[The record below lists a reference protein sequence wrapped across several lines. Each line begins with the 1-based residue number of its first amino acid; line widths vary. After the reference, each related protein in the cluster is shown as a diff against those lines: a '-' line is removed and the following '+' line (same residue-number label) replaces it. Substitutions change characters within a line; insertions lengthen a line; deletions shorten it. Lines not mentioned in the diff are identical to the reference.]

1 MAPLEEMESEL
12 LEKRAGT
19 EEWSVH
25 VESRGLDAHRWY
37 DEADVEALSEA
48 LEGHYPAVAGGP
60 YLEARLSV
68 EAGSAEEAVS
78 LALGV
83 YERAIEEAFSG
94 EERMTLAAVEAMT
107 AERLEEEMFG
117 VDEREVLLGVAE
129 AAEFLGVSKTR
140 VGTLREQKWFPRPF
154 QELASGPVW
163 RLVDLKGFE
172 MAWNRKPGPKK
183 RAKGSLREA
192 RKAAG
197 MKIGEVAEAV
207 GLPKDLVIKLER
219 GKLLPETLPGM
230 LLERL
235 GEVFGRPA
243 DGIRLLVES
252 SVGQARTVFYK
263 AEKAPEDGAGSPE
276 AFEDALRE
284 SPYADEDHVREWLG
298 EENGS

>member
-12 LEKRAGT
+12 LEKRVGM

-25 VESRGLDAHRWY
+25 VESRGVDARRWY

-68 EAGSAEEAVS
+68 EAGSAEEAAS

-83 YERAIEEAFSG
+83 YERAIEEAFLG

-129 AAEFLGVSKTR
+129 AADFLGVSKTR
-140 VGTLREQKWFPRPF
+140 VGALRDREWFPRPF

-172 MAWNRKPGPKK
+172 MTWDRKPGPK
-183 RAKGSLREA
+183 RARESLREA

-197 MKIGEVAEAV
+197 MKIGEVAKAV
-207 GLPKDLVIKLER
+207 GLPKDVVIKLER
-219 GKLLPETLPGM
+219 GKLLPETIPGK

-243 DGIRLLVES
+243 EQIRLLVES
-252 SVGQARTVFYK
+252 SLGRTRAVFYK
-263 AEKAPEDGAGSPE
+263 ADKAPEEAGLPE

-284 SPYADEDHVREWLG
+284 SPYLDEDCAREWLDA
-298 EENGS
+298 ETGS

>member
-1 MAPLEEMESEL
+1 M
-12 LEKRAGT
+12 EKRAGI

-25 VESRGLDAHRWY
+25 VESRGVDARRWY
-37 DEADVEALSEA
+37 DEADVEALSEV
-48 LEGHYPAVAGGP
+48 LEGHHPAVAGGP

-83 YERAIEEAFSG
+83 YERAVEEALG

-107 AERLEEEMFG
+107 AERLEEELFG
-117 VDEREVLLGVAE
+117 LDEREVLLGVAE

-140 VGTLREQKWFPRPF
+140 VGTLREQEWFPRPF

-172 MAWNRKPGPKK
+172 MAWDRRPGPK
-183 RAKGSLREA
+183 RAKASLREA

-197 MKIGEVAEAV
+197 KKIGEVAKAV
-207 GLPKDLVIKLER
+207 RLPKDVMIKLER
-219 GKLLPETLPGM
+219 GKLRPETIPRK

-235 GEVFGRPA
+235 GEVFERSA
-243 DGIRLLVES
+243 EQIRLLIES
-252 SVGQARTVFYK
+252 SVGQARTVFYR
-263 AEKAPEDGAGSPE
+263 AERAPEEEPAPPE

-284 SPYADEDHVREWLG
+284 SPYLDEDCVGDWLRE
-298 EENGS
+298 ETES

>member
-12 LEKRAGT
+12 LEKRAGV

-25 VESRGLDAHRWY
+25 VESRGADPRRWY
-37 DEADVEALSEA
+37 DEADVEAVSEA
-48 LEGHYPAVAGGP
+48 LEDYHSAVAGGP

-78 LALGV
+78 LALDAF
-83 YERAIEEAFSG
+83 ERAIVEAFSG
-94 EERMTLAAVEAMT
+94 EERMTLSAVEAMT
-107 AERLEEEMFG
+107 AERLEETLFG
-117 VDEREVLLGVAE
+117 VDERDVLLGVAE

-140 VGTLREQKWFPRPF
+140 VGTLRKQERFPRPF

-172 MAWNRKPGPKK
+172 MAWDRRPGPKRTK
-183 RAKGSLREA
+183 ESLREA
-192 RKAAG
+192 RKATG
-197 MKIGEVAEAV
+197 KKVGEVAKAV
-207 GLPKDLVIKLER
+207 RLPKDVVIKLER
-219 GKLLPETLPGM
+219 GKLRPETIPRK

-243 DGIRLLVES
+243 QQIHLLVES
-252 SVGQARTVFYK
+252 SVGQARTIFYK
-263 AEKAPEDGAGSPE
+263 AERAPDEEPAPPE

-284 SPYADEDHVREWLG
+284 SPYLDEDCVGDWLG
-298 EENGS
+298 EQGES

>member
-1 MAPLEEMESEL
+1 MAPLEEMETEL
-12 LEKRAGT
+12 LEKRAGM

-25 VESRGLDAHRWY
+25 VESRGVDARRWY

-83 YERAIEEAFSG
+83 YERAIEEAFLG

-140 VGTLREQKWFPRPF
+140 VGTLREQEWFPRPF

-163 RLVDLKGFE
+163 RLVDLKGFQ
-172 MAWNRKPGPKK
+172 MTWDRKPGPK
-183 RAKGSLREA
+183 RAKESLREA

-197 MKIGEVAEAV
+197 MKIGEVAKAV

-219 GKLLPETLPGM
+219 GKLLSETIPGK

-235 GEVFGRPA
+235 GEVFGRSA
-243 DGIRLLVES
+243 DGIRVLLES
-252 SVGQARTVFYK
+252 SIGQKRTVFYK
-263 AEKAPEDGAGSPE
+263 ADKAPEEEAGRPE

-284 SPYADEDHVREWLG
+284 SPYFD
-298 EENGS
+298 